1 MDDRGLQMTIALR
14 SDSASVRINH
24 SRLGKRLTAGLKLNS
39 ITSPTRDVRLFWVYA
54 RASFTL
60 TITLVL
66 RNPPTGRPFG
76 GDVLVDAVF
85 AAVLKAS
92 IVLPVVGLN
101 PQSVLF
107 RDGN

>member
-1 MDDRGLQMTIALR
+1 MDGRDLQTTIVPR
-14 SDSASVRINH
+14 SDSANVRIGR
-24 SRLGKRLTAGLKLNS
+24 SRLGQRLTAGLKLNS
-39 ITSPTRDVRLFWVYA
+39 ITSPTKDVRLFWVYA

-66 RNPPTGRPFG
+66 RNPPAGRPFG

-85 AAVLKAS
+85 AADLKAS

-101 PQSVLF
+101 LQSVLF
-107 RDGN
+107 K